1 MAVNTQKAIV
11 GGARAAADARR
22 AADDYFRLV
31 AEANQLRADTDKY
44 VEQGNEAAL
53 IAAAKRADALGRDL
67 VIAHAE
73 KTKAEKIAG
82 LVRAVALLTSE
93 ADAAERAGDRQTALT
108 KREAAERIGLGIKNL
123 GKLKV
128 QVPKLNP
135 NIEPPTEDL
144 QGLDGSLGFSLK
156 KLGNWAKK
164 TVAKP
169 IEKAATF
176 VQKNAATIGT
186 GVGAALAPFTG
197 GASLAI
203 GGAIGKAVQATA
215 PKPKQ
220 PAPPGVDP
228 VAWAQ
233 QQAAA
238 EQEQAMIAYE
248 RQMAARAPPGMTTQ
262 TKVLLGVAG
271 VLTVGL
277 VAMVVTRKRA
287 EARAPAAPHAA

>member
-1 MAVNTQKAIV
+1 MAVTTQRAVV
-11 GGARAAADARR
+11 GGARAAEDARR
-22 AADDYFRLV
+22 AENDYQRLV
-31 AEANQLRADTDKY
+31 AEVNQLRADTDKF
-44 VEQGNEAAL
+44 VAQGNEAAL
-53 IAAAKRADALGRDL
+53 IAAAKRADVLARDL

-73 KTKAEKIAG
+73 YTKAAKVAG
-82 LVRAVALLTSE
+82 LVQAVALLSRE
-93 ADAAERAGDRQTALT
+93 ADAAAAKGDTKTAAV
-108 KREAAERIGLGIKNL
+108 KREAADRIGKAILNL
-123 GKLKV
+123 GKLRV
-128 QVPKLNP
+128 QAPKLNP

-144 QGLDGSLGFSLK
+144 RGLDGSLGFSLK

-164 TVAKP
+164 TVSKP
-169 IEKAATF
+169 IEKAAAF

-215 PKPKQ
+215 PKPK
-220 PAPPGVDP
+220 PPPGVDP
-228 VAWAQ
+228 NVWAQ

-277 VAMVVTRKRA
+277 VVMVATRKRA
-287 EARAPAAPHAA
+287 EAAAPRAA